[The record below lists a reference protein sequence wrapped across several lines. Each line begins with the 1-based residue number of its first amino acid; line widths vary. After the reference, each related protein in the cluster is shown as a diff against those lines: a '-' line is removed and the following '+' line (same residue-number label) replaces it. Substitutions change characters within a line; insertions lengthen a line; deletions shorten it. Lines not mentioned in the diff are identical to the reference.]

1 MTVVIC
7 NQVITKGS
15 SFIIYLLKKT
25 ICIAMEIAQK
35 KVSRSPMLKPASV
48 KPVKKYIPIKAKKTP
63 NQELKVGICFKTK
76 IERIGTIITDN
87 PVIKPEREAV
97 VNCSP

>member
-25 ICIAMEIAQK
+25 ICKAIETAQK
-35 KVSRSPMLKPASV
+35 KVSKSPILKPASV
-48 KPVKKYIPIKAKKTP
+48 KPVKKYIPVKANKTP
-63 NQELKVGICFKTK
+63 NQELKVGLSFKIK
-76 IERIGTIITDN
+76 IDRIGTIMTDN
-87 PVIKPEREAV
+87 PVIKPDLEAV
-97 VNCSP
+97 VNC